1 MENQKLDKLI
11 DDYLTSKRNDSK
23 NNLLPVSE
31 QIKKMVDN
39 KVSIAAQVMLLRRA
53 GIKTNPKRLKEFVK
67 SLVIAKPNSKTE
79 VA

>member
-11 DDYLTSKRNDSK
+11 ADYLTSKKNESG

-39 KVSIAAQVMLLRRA
+39 KVSISAQVMLLKKA
-53 GIKTNPKRLKEFVK
+53 GIKTNPKRLREFVN
-67 SLVIAKPNSKTE
+67 SLSLIKTNPRE
-79 VA
+79 V